1 MKNWLLLLATILSQT
16 LMAQN
21 VGIGTSTPDAS
32 ALLHIDLGT
41 STTKGILVNGIGN
54 PSSTVPNLG
63 AGSRMMFYPGKAAF
77 RAGAVDGTEWNDA
90 NVGKYSFATGL
101 STIASGTY
109 SNSMGHLSTAT
120 GYYSAAMGYATT
132 AGGNASTA
140 MGYLTTASGHN
151 STSMGT
157 QTTASGLNSTAMGQG
172 TTASGFYST
181 AMGFASAATG
191 YYSAAMGYFT
201 SAKSGFET
209 VLGSY
214 NTDYT
219 PLNTVSGDPADRL
232 FSIGNG
238 TSSSSKSD
246 ALVILKNGN
255 TGIGTSLP
263 NAGALL
269 HIDLDT
275 STTKGVLVT
284 GTYDLVSTV
293 PNIGAGSRMMF
304 YPGKAAFRAGAVD
317 GTEWDDA
324 NVGFGSFAT
333 GLNTTASGIFSN
345 SMGYG
350 STATGYYSA
359 AMGYGSAATGNN
371 STAMGQGSTASGN
384 ISTAMGQASAASGSY
399 STAMGSN
406 TYAKSSYETVLGRW
420 NTDYTPSSIFTWVAS
435 DRLFTIGNGTDFS
448 SRSDALVVLKN
459 GNTGIGNST
468 PAFPLS
474 FATAFGDKISLWS
487 NSANSYGFGI
497 QSGLLQIHTD
507 VAASDIAFGYGSSNS
522 FTQRMRII
530 NNGGYDGM
538 SLNGRLILKN
548 GSTDPVGGGAGVWL
562 YKADNT
568 AVLGFMGT
576 QNNQNIGFFGGPVG
590 WGFTYDAINSRVGI
604 GTTNPGAA
612 LDIKSTVSSD
622 NLRIGDNGSAS
633 TYFKIGRNTVT
644 GNLDFTAIQGTY
656 GYTFMSGNFGI
667 GTTTPAN
674 LLEVNGTAAKPGGGA
689 WTAISD
695 ARLKQD
701 ISSYSDGL
709 AAVMA
714 IKPVRYHYNNLSG
727 LDTKPEYIGVVAQ
740 QLKEV
745 APYMVGH
752 FKKDGTDY
760 LDVNNSAMTYM
771 LINGMQEQQKM
782 IEQQSKEIEVL
793 KLLVKQLL
801 KNK

>member
-1 MKNWLLLLATILSQT
+1 MKKILLSSCFLFFLSCFS
-16 LMAQN
+16 LAQN
-21 VGIGTSTPDAS
+21 VGIGTSTPHTS
-32 ALLHIDLGT
+32 ALLHINLGT

-269 HIDLDT
+269 HIDLGT
-275 STTKGVLVT
+275 SNTKGLLIT
-284 GTYDLVSTV
+284 GTYDDVSSTV

-317 GTEWDDA
+317 GIEWDDA

-371 STAMGQGSTASGN
+371 STAMGAGTTASGN
-384 ISTAMGQASAASGSY
+384 ISTAIGQASAASGSY

-604 GTTNPGAA
+604 GNNVPNAPLAFTNITGSKISLYESSPNSQYGFAVQNGQLQLYSDAA
-612 LDIKSTVSSD
+612 
-622 NLRIGDNGSAS
+622 AA
-633 TYFKIGRNTVT
+633 KISFGYYNS
-644 GNLDFTAIQGTY
+644 GTY
-656 GYTFMSGNFGI
+656 TERMYLNNSSGVLTVA
-667 GTTTPAN
+667 GTNYP
-674 LLEVNGTAAKPGGGA
+674 
-689 WTAISD
+689 SD
-695 ARLKQD
+695 ARYKKQ
-701 ISSYSDGL
+701 ITRL
-709 AAVMA
+709 QNPLEKIMA
-714 IKPVRYHYNNLSG
+714 INGVEYFMRTDEFPSKHF
-727 LDTKPEYIGVVAQ
+727 DTKLQVGLIAQEVEKVLPQAVQTGEDGYKAIDYARVVPLLVEAI
-740 QLKEV
+740 K
-745 APYMVGH
+745 
-752 FKKDGTDY
+752 
-760 LDVNNSAMTYM
+760 
-771 LINGMQEQQKM
+771 EQQKQ
-782 IEQQSKEIEVL
+782 IDELK
-793 KLLVKQLL
+793 KLLK
-801 KNK
+801 KH